1 MAVDNPTVI
10 DAVGTERETGIV
22 VLTVSDHLEWDSD
35 HLITLQEKLNA
46 YLHFVLEGQLL
57 EDYPSARNR
66 RVRIE
71 VIHKFEPHAEAL
83 EFLSKARVAIAEHGI
98 ELAHKSLPSGY

>member
-1 MAVDNPTVI
+1 MAVDNPNVI

-22 VLTVSDHLEWDSD
+22 VLTVSDHLEWNDA
-35 HLITLQEKLNA
+35 HLVTLQEKLNA

-66 RVRIE
+66 KIRIE
-71 VIHKFEPHAEAL
+71 VVHKHRPHTEAL
-83 EFLSKARVAIAEHGI
+83 AFLSKARAAIVAQGI
-98 ELAHKSLPSGY
+98 EFVHRSLPEGY